1 MNKSHKQTTPK
12 KSSSI
17 LAKAGKIIGAVA
29 VLVGLAMYGKY
40 LLNPETFIKK
50 ARQQGRIKQSVTV
63 AYNLV
68 KKKMNADP
76 KFKKYI
82 NKKYGSIRGVPLA

>member
-1 MNKSHKQTTPK
+1 MNNSHKQTNT

-17 LAKAGKIIGAVA
+17 LSKVGKISGAIA
-29 VLVGLAMYGKY
+29 VLVGLAMYGKH

-68 KKKMNADP
+68 KGKMNSNP

-82 NKKYGSIRGVPLA
+82 NKKYGGINGVPLK